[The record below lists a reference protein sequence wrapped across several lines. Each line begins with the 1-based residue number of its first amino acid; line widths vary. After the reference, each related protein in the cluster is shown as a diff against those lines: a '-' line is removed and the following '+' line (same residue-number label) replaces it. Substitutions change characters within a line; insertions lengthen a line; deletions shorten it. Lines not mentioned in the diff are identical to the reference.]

1 MTPLPFLALV
11 HTPMGR
17 IRIALAGLCLF
28 LVFVTFESIRRTKLK
43 ERYALLW
50 FLPCALLAGLVAF
63 PGVLNWMRSAF
74 GLTYASSVSAVVF
87 LSLMVAAFVL
97 STAISTNER
106 NLARIAQR
114 CAMLEARLRAETDS
128 RAEASARH
136 PSHPCETIAPKAGGA
151 EASAGDPRAEKPRE

>member
-17 IRIALAGLCLF
+17 IRFALGRLCL
-28 LVFVTFESIRRTKLK
+28 LIVFVTFESIRRTKLK

-63 PGVLNWMRSAF
+63 PGVLNWMWSAF

-114 CAMLEARLRAETDS
+114 CAMLEARLNEM
-128 RAEASARH
+128 E
-136 PSHPCETIAPKAGGA
+136 HPCETIAPKAGDA
-151 EASAGDPRAEKPRE
+151 EASVPSVTSVRDSPPEKSQK

>member
-17 IRIALAGLCLF
+17 IRIALAGLCLL

-63 PGVLNWMRSAF
+63 PDVLNWMRSAF

-114 CAMLEARLRAETDS
+114 CAMLEARLNEMEHAGKPHAEFAETSVSSVPSESDS
-128 RAEASARH
+128 G
-136 PSHPCETIAPKAGGA
+136 T
-151 EASAGDPRAEKPRE
+151 EKPLQ